1 MLNKYFMAIAI
12 IVFGVVFSQD
22 TFGQKEIV
30 VWKSASSIKSPRDVQ
45 AGQVSNRELR
55 PSNRS
60 NETAF
65 TGSDE
70 ELGALIAW
78 ARAPRPSTSLIDTST
93 GEVVWA
99 DEVRST
105 RKPATASR
113 SSNLIDTSTGEV
125 VWAVPSSSTPRNT
138 RANGRTRNLIDTST
152 GEVVW

>member
-22 TFGQKEIV
+22 AYGQKEIV
-30 VWKSASSIKSPRDVQ
+30 VWKSSPSIKSPRDV
-45 AGQVSNRELR
+45 ATGQVSNRGQ
-55 PSNRS
+55 RS
-60 NETAF
+60 SSGSGERSF

-78 ARAPRPSTSLIDTST
+78 VQAPRATSSLIDTST

-105 RKPATASR
+105 RKPSTAGR
-113 SSNLIDTSTGEV
+113 SSNLIDTSTGEI
-125 VWAVPSSSTPRNT
+125 VWAVPGTSTPRNT
-138 RANGRTRNLIDTST
+138 RGNGRTRNLIDTST
-152 GEVVW
+152 GEIVW

>member
-30 VWKSASSIKSPRDVQ
+30 VWKSASTIKSPRDVQ
-45 AGQVSNRELR
+45 TGQVSNRNLQ
-55 PSNRS
+55 PSSRS

-78 ARAPRPSTSLIDTST
+78 TRAPRPSTSLIDTST

-99 DEVRST
+99 
-105 RKPATASR
+105 
-113 SSNLIDTSTGEV
+113 
-125 VWAVPSSSTPRNT
+125 VPSPSTPRNT
-138 RANGRTRNLIDTST
+138 PRKRANPKSDRHKHR
-152 GEVVW
+152 

>member
-12 IVFGVVFSQD
+12 IVFGVVFSHD

-30 VWKSASSIKSPRDVQ
+30 VWNSASSIKSPRDVQ
-45 AGQVSNRELR
+45 TGQVSNRELR
-55 PSNRS
+55 ASNRS

-65 TGSDE
+65 TGSDA
-70 ELGALIAW
+70 ELGALVVW

-105 RKPATASR
+105 RKPATAGR
-113 SSNLIDTSTGEV
+113 SSNLIDTSTGEI
-125 VWAVPSSSTPRNT
+125 VWATGGTSTPRNT
-138 RANGRTRNLIDTST
+138 RGNGRTRNLIDTST
-152 GEVVW
+152 GEIAW